1 MNRSVSFFC
10 LVGAVALSGPAHAEI
25 VSQADNGFALAH
37 TVSVEAEPD
46 AVWAALIDP
55 ASWWNPAHSWSG
67 DGANFSLDPIAGG
80 CFCETWEK
88 DEGRQHSVEHL
99 RVAAIIPGNQLTLR
113 GALGPLQTF
122 GVDGALTFLIVGQGD
137 GTSDVMVTYNVG
149 GYLDGMEQW
158 AGPVD
163 GVIAEQTERLARLLN
178 TGSPDTE

>member
-1 MNRSVSFFC
+1 MSVLC
-10 LVGAVALSGPAHAEI
+10 LTAAAALIGTAHAEV

-37 TVSVEAEPD
+37 TVSVEAEPG
-46 AVWAALIDP
+46 AVWTALINP

-67 DGANFSLDPIAGG
+67 DSTNFSLDPAAGG
-80 CFCETWEK
+80 CFCETWQNE
-88 DEGRQHSVEHL
+88 EGQPYSVEHL
-99 RVAAIIPGNQLTLR
+99 RVAALIPGNQLTLR
-113 GALGPLQTF
+113 GALGPLQTY

-149 GYLDGMEQW
+149 GYLDGMDQW

-163 GVIAEQTERLARLLN
+163 GVIAEQAERLARLIN